1 MKINKSLVALALATA
16 LPMAAHAADG
26 ISYNY
31 VQAGYT
37 QLNGDDDVKAKGWSI
52 DGSLAIA
59 PNWSIYT
66 GTDQLSI
73 KGVSADA
80 NTWRL
85 GGSFNTA
92 VAANTDFIVRGG
104 YQRLAVGAETR
115 NLTIRN
121 GTHFNGYNIETGVRS
136 ALAPQFEGYAL
147 VGYER
152 FSEKNGFDPGD
163 GAYGRLGGQ
172 FKITPNWGI
181 NGDVKFASG
190 DSVWTI
196 GPRYSW

>member
-1 MKINKSLVALALATA
+1 MKIRASLIALALATA

-31 VQAGYT
+31 AQAGYT
-37 QLNGDDDVKAKGWSI
+37 QLSGDNNAKAKGWSV
-52 DGSLAIA
+52 DGSLAIN
-59 PNWSIYT
+59 PNWSIYA
-66 GTDQLSI
+66 GTDQLDI

-92 VAANTDFIVRGG
+92 IAANTDFVVRGG
-104 YQRLAVGAETR
+104 YQRLSVGSPSSG
-115 NLTIRN
+115 LTISN
-121 GTHFNGYNIETGVRS
+121 GTSYNGFNIETGVRS

-147 VGYER
+147 VGYEK
-152 FSEKNGFDPGD
+152 FNDKNGFDPGD
-163 GAYGRLGGQ
+163 SIYGRLGGQ
-172 FKITPNWGI
+172 FKFTPNWGI